1 MSFAFSLVLMYLMP
15 DNQANARWLSERE
28 RKVAIERVRENQ
40 TVTSNNKWKWDQ
52 FWEALRDSQTA
63 FFFVTAM

>member
-1 MSFAFSLVLMYLMP
+1 MYLMP

-52 FWEALRDSQTA
+52 FWEALRDPQTA